1 MDAQQRLL
9 LEVALEVISAANPPG
24 SKAKVGK
31 AWVSFTVI
39 RLVLS
44 AARLCHVPRVT
55 ECAPQSFKMRTI
67 QSVTPETKC
76 GQNAS
81 GKYSP

>member
-1 MDAQQRLL
+1 MSDFDASLFRISSAEASAMDAQQRLL

-39 RLVLS
+39 RLVLFCCTPVS
-44 AARLCHVPRVT
+44 
-55 ECAPQSFKMRTI
+55 CA
-67 QSVTPETKC
+67 
-76 GQNAS
+76 
-81 GKYSP
+81 